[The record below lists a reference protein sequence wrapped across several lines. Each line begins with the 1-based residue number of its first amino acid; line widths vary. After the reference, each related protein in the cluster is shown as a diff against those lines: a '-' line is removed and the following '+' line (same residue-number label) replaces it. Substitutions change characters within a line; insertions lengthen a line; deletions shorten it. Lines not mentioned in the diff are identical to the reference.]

1 MPEKKLPRKKGSGK
15 EKGNSFERSICKLLS
30 EWWAG
35 EGADIYWRTANSGG
49 RSTVRSRKKVESKH
63 CGDVG
68 AIDAI
73 GEPLLKVVSLEL
85 KRGYKGVSLSD
96 LLDRSESSAQTKI
109 EEWIQQAKDA
119 QRNSGSLHWMII
131 HKRDKKSALVI
142 HPYTLFR
149 HLLQVDAFQ
158 DVQQEY
164 ARFECSYREK
174 INGKLGS
181 KIIVNL
187 YIGILDQWLSQVKPQ
202 HIKDLADGNV

>member
-1 MPEKKLPRKKGSGK
+1 
-15 EKGNSFERSICKLLS
+15 
-30 EWWAG
+30 
-35 EGADIYWRTANSGG
+35 
-49 RSTVRSRKKVESKH
+49 
-63 CGDVG
+63 
-68 AIDAI
+68 
-73 GEPLLKVVSLEL
+73 
-85 KRGYKGVSLSD
+85 
-96 LLDRSESSAQTKI
+96 
-109 EEWIQQAKDA
+109 
-119 QRNSGSLHWMII
+119 MII